1 MSLVSKTN
9 TATNKYEL
17 EIKVSAEDFEKAC
30 QKVYLRRVKKIEIPG
45 FRKGKAPRKTIEK
58 LYGEGFFYEEAVN
71 DIYPTAIQEAVTES
85 GLEIVC
91 PPEVDVA
98 DISKENGVTFKA
110 ICTVKPEVT
119 VKDYKGIK
127 AAKDVKAVTDED
139 VNAEIDRMRDRNSRT
154 ITVEDRPA
162 ANGDTVVIDFEGFV
176 DGVAFDGG
184 KAEKFSLTLGS
195 GQFIPGFEDQVI
207 GHEAGEEFDVN
218 VSFPEEY
225 QATELAGKPAVF
237 KVKIHEVKAKE
248 LPAADDE
255 FAKDVSEYDTLD
267 ELKANIRK
275 GMEEQNESRNELEVE
290 NALVDQIVESMEAD
304 IPACMIETRIDEM
317 VRDFEF
323 RLQQQGLKLKDY
335 LKYIGGDEAKFRE
348 GFKEQAEKQVK
359 IRLALEK
366 VVELE
371 KIEASDEDFDKEVNR
386 IAEAY
391 KMEADKV
398 RAIVPEAEVRKDLAV
413 NKAID
418 FIKSN
423 AKVTAEK
430 ATKAKRTT
438 KKAAAAKAEKTQENT
453 EETAE

>member
-110 ICTVKPEVT
+110 VCTVKPEVT

-127 AAKDVKAVTDED
+127 AAKEVKAVTDED

-154 ITVEDRPA
+154 ITVEDRAA

-195 GQFIPGFEDQVI
+195 GQFIPGFEDQVV
-207 GHEAGEEFDVN
+207 GHSTGDEFDVN
-218 VSFPEEY
+218 VTFPEEY
-225 QATELAGKPAVF
+225 HAENLKGKPAVF
-237 KVKIHEVKAKE
+237 KIKLHEITAKE
-248 LPAADDE
+248 LPEADDE
-255 FAKDVSEYDTLD
+255 FAKDASEFDTLD
-267 ELKANIRK
+267 ELKADIRK
-275 GMEEQNESRNELEVE
+275 KLEDANERAASTEFENKLIDTVIENMEGEIPTEMYEV
-290 NALVDQIVESMEAD
+290 
-304 IPACMIETRIDEM
+304 RIDEM
-317 VRDFEF
+317 IRDFEY
-323 RLQQQGLKLKDY
+323 RLQSQGMSLDLY
-335 LKYIGGDEAKFRE
+335 LQYTGMNRNSFRKTFEA
-348 GFKEQAEKQVK
+348 QAQRQVK

-366 VVELE
+366 IVELE
-371 KIEASDEDFDKEVNR
+371 NIVPTEEEVEQEYTR
-386 IAEAY
+386 LAEGY
-391 KMEADKV
+391 KMDVERLKGLIPAADV
-398 RAIVPEAEVRKDLAV
+398 TKDVAV
-413 NKAID
+413 NKASDMIRD
-418 FIKSN
+418 S
-423 AKVTAEK
+423 AVAGE
-430 ATKAKRTT
+430 
-438 KKAAAAKAEKTQENT
+438 
-453 EETAE
+453 